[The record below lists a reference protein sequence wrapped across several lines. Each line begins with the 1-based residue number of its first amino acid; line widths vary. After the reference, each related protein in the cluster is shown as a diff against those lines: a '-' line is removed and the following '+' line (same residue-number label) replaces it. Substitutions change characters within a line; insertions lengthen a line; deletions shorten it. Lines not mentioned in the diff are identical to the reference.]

1 MMKSANGRRNEKALW
16 VVDKSVPKNES
27 MVLRKAVEHVRIGE
41 LLLSISKSGKMNT
54 DSSVNESDLVS

>member
-1 MMKSANGRRNEKALW
+1 MMKSANERRRNEKALW

-41 LLLSISKSGKMNT
+41 LLLSLSKSGNRI
-54 DSSVNESDLVS
+54 LIPL